1 MKMEVNPR
9 QFYKMGMVCFGV
21 IFLANFYNL
30 IAKWSLLNIAGQI
43 STTFSVIF
51 NLGLFL
57 FFNYLRKQLPPIE
70 TEKEMPNQ
78 EELND
83 LLESLK

>member
-1 MKMEVNPR
+1 MKMEIDPR

-30 IAKWSLLNIAGQI
+30 IIKWGLLNIAGKV

-51 NLGLFL
+51 NLVLFL

-70 TEKEMPNQ
+70 AEKEMPNQ